1 MSEGNKSELERLL
14 GIANNYSDD
23 TDIGLWLDKCD
34 VLEIKKG
41 FKKKIV
47 GKGLI
52 SAEKIIR
59 NFEIGNIYP
68 EVLEAEVIM
77 EKKTKERYKQE
88 YYRHA

>member
-1 MSEGNKSELERLL
+1 MSERNKSELERLL

-59 NFEIGNIYP
+59 NFEIGNIS
-68 EVLEAEVIM
+68 
-77 EKKTKERYKQE
+77 
-88 YYRHA
+88 